1 LGSFLYYF
9 PDRAD
14 TISRNHFNEA
24 DKKCGLDSILRD
36 ASLASNGPP
45 SGGPGGS
52 NGVLAMIV
60 TNTWGGERLQYNPD
74 TQIWMEVNPH
84 YSIGYYKDERPTA
97 IDLVRPKTIP
107 GELVD
112 LNGEQWLVP
121 VCGPRNSKLPH
132 AFKFNGQGEWISEVK
147 SEYAYLMAD
156 SEQALK
162 DMQSANDKNYQE
174 VFSRH
179 MDFCTRMLGV
189 NYHVGRHEVTILEAL
204 TTETF
209 MLILRAAIG
218 RLTFEREQEKQSAAA
233 DTIT

>member
-1 LGSFLYYF
+1 MGRRGSKPEISLLGSFLYYF

-60 TNTWGGERLQYNPD
+60 TNTWG
-74 TQIWMEVNPH
+74 
-84 YSIGYYKDERPTA
+84 
-97 IDLVRPKTIP
+97 
-107 GELVD
+107 
-112 LNGEQWLVP
+112 
-121 VCGPRNSKLPH
+121 
-132 AFKFNGQGEWISEVK
+132 GEWISEVK